1 VECDGAYWGG
11 FDGGRQGS
19 RVEGGEHALGS
30 GVKGG
35 GDVGDGA
42 EEDFGVCGSRV
53 SLVAGGGEETTDL

>member
-30 GVKGG
+30 G
-35 GDVGDGA
+35 
-42 EEDFGVCGSRV
+42 EDFGVCGSRV